1 MTCFHS
7 NLASTNVATS
17 RKGTRVLL
25 TGAAYAALF
34 LAGAVEGLIGSFQY
48 SRSAPL
54 GAIVFCVVLL
64 ATCLLGAWA
73 MRSVSGAIFPAVG
86 WIVVSFVLSMPVASG
101 SVIITNTTAGKWYLY
116 GGAVASLGGV
126 ALSFMALSLRGGTRG
141 AMKRPR

>member
-1 MTCFHS
+1 
-7 NLASTNVATS
+7 
-17 RKGTRVLL
+17 VLL
-25 TGAAYAALF
+25 TGTAYAALF

-48 SRSAPL
+48 SRNAPL

-73 MRSVSGAIFPAVG
+73 MRSVSGALFPAVG
-86 WIVVSFVLSMPVASG
+86 WIVVSFVLSMPDSTG

-116 GGAVASLGGV
+116 GGTVCALSGV
-126 ALSFMALSLRGGTRG
+126 ALAFGALSRRGVAGG

>member
-1 MTCFHS
+1 LACFPS

-17 RKGTRVLL
+17 RKGARVLL
-25 TGAAYAALF
+25 TGVAYAALF

-48 SRSAPL
+48 SRNPPF

-73 MRSVSGAIFPAVG
+73 MRSVSGALFPAIG
-86 WIVVSFVLSMPVASG
+86 WIIVSFVLSMPDSAG

-116 GGAVASLGGV
+116 GGTVCSLSAV
-126 ALSFMALSLRGGTRG
+126 ALSFGALSRRGGARSV
-141 AMKRPR
+141 MKRPR